1 MPNTILLIGHN
12 PTATNILEFTLN
24 QRHIDAIR
32 LQQDAL
38 FAEQLPE
45 NPFDMVLFDVHDL
58 HKAHIDAITA
68 LRAITTVPL
77 LIMIPSGDSTA
88 ILQAYAAGADECVV
102 KPIDPLVLL
111 AKVEAWLRRAWTI
124 PVEVLDE
131 INIGDIRLNPAR
143 QQISVA
149 DRPPVKLTNLELRL
163 MHLLV
168 MHPNQVLPTD
178 TIVHRV
184 WGYLTPGDHTL
195 VKNVIYR
202 IRRKIEPDPSNPRYI
217 LAVAG
222 EGYRFQVSQ

>member
-12 PTATNILEFTLN
+12 STATNILEFALN
-24 QRHIDAIR
+24 QRRIDAIQ
-32 LQQDAL
+32 LHQDAL
-38 FAEQLPE
+38 LAEQLPE
-45 NPFDMVLFDVHDL
+45 APFDMVLFDVHDL
-58 HKAHIDAITA
+58 HRQHIDAITA
-68 LRAITTVPL
+68 LRAMTTVPL

-143 QQISVA
+143 QQISVG
-149 DRPPVKLTNLELRL
+149 DQPPIKLTNLELRL

-168 MHPNQVLPTD
+168 MHPNQVLPTN

-217 LAVAG
+217 LSVVG
-222 EGYRFQVSQ
+222 EGYRFQVS

>member
-12 PTATNILEFTLN
+12 LTATNILQYTLN
-24 QRHIDAIR
+24 QRRIDAIQ
-32 LQQDAL
+32 LQQEAL
-38 FAEQLPE
+38 VAEQLPE
-45 NPFDMVLFDVHDL
+45 TPFEIVLFDVHDL
-58 HKAHIDAITA
+58 QKGHIDAITA
-68 LRAITTVPL
+68 LRSMTTVPL
-77 LIMIPSGDSTA
+77 LILIPVSDSAT
-88 ILQAYAAGADECVV
+88 ILQAYAAGADECVI

-143 QQISVA
+143 QQIIVGE
-149 DRPPVKLTNLELRL
+149 RPPIKLTNLELRL

-202 IRRKIEPDPSNPRYI
+202 VRRKIEPDPSNPRYI

-222 EGYRFQVSQ
+222 EGYRFQVP